1 MPNSLM
7 DLDVDFVQLTR
18 CRLGLSRR
26 RRSRGTLL
34 RDHRVA
40 ISTKSPGQLS
50 NRMNSPSQEANKM
63 RLLRTVASA
72 GVAVMLGGLACA
84 EDAKPPVQAAA
95 TFDSRPQSN
104 E

>member
-1 MPNSLM
+1 
-7 DLDVDFVQLTR
+7 
-18 CRLGLSRR
+18 
-26 RRSRGTLL
+26 
-34 RDHRVA
+34 
-40 ISTKSPGQLS
+40 
-50 NRMNSPSQEANKM
+50 M